1 MSSIDANSCL
11 GTHDVLFVTID
22 TLRYDVAAKA
32 LELGET
38 PHLAAILPGGAWEK
52 RHSPSSFTFGAHM
65 SFFAGFLPTPA
76 MPRAADRSAH
86 ERLFAVRFPGSETA
100 SPRTLLFDTADI
112 VSGFASHDYQ
122 TICIGGTGFFNKR
135 SPLGSVLPNLFH
147 ESWWNT
153 SLGVASRNS
162 AANQIDLATQRIE
175 AQSASKRLFVF
186 LNVSACHAP
195 HHFYVEDARRDT
207 PDTQRAALADFDSHL
222 PRLLDAA
229 QARAP
234 VLAIICS
241 DHGSAFGDD
250 GYRGHRLGH
259 PAVWDVPYMQAILPQ
274 RSAAP

>member
-1 MSSIDANSCL
+1 MNSIDANACL
-11 GTHDVLFVTID
+11 GTHDILFVTID
-22 TLRYDVAAKA
+22 TLRYDVAVQA

-38 PHLAAILPGGAWEK
+38 PHLASILPGGAWEK

-76 MPRAADRSAH
+76 MPRASGRCAH
-86 ERLFAVRFPGSETA
+86 ERLFAARFPGSETT

-112 VSGFASHDYQ
+112 VSGFAGHGYQ

-135 SPLGSVLPNLFH
+135 SPLGSVLPGLFH
-147 ESWWNT
+147 ESWWNA
-153 SLGVASRNS
+153 SLGVTSRNS
-162 AANQIDLATQRIE
+162 AANQIGLAAERIK
-175 AQSASKRLFVF
+175 AQSAERRLFVF

-195 HHFYVEDARRDT
+195 HRFYVEGATRDS

-222 PRLLDAA
+222 PRLLSAV

-234 VLAIICS
+234 VLAVICA
-241 DHGSAFGDD
+241 DHGSAFGEG

-259 PAVWDVPYMQAILPQ
+259 PVVWEVPYMQAVLPQ
-274 RSAAP
+274 RSAST